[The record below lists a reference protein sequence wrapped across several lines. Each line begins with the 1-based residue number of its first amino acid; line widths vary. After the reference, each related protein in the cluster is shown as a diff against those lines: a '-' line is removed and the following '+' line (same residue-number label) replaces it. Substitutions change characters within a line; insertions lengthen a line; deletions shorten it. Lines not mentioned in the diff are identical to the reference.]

1 MTLFFR
7 DFTVLILI
15 HFAAFCNAFSECGK
29 NWILFAK
36 PWETTYNINY
46 KSYHDKNMAGGINI
60 IQEIDA
66 SLDMSQ

>member
-1 MTLFFR
+1 MDARKKFNFICETMR
-7 DFTVLILI
+7 NHI
-15 HFAAFCNAFSECGK
+15 NFS
-29 NWILFAK
+29 
-36 PWETTYNINY
+36 YNINY

>member
-1 MTLFFR
+1 MRNPKIIF
-7 DFTVLILI
+7 
-15 HFAAFCNAFSECGK
+15 G
-29 NWILFAK
+29 
-36 PWETTYNINY
+36 ETTYNINY